1 MEINDISKILEHI
14 KQLYTEKEAL
24 AVALAE
30 SKHQV
35 EWKWHSDEINELA
48 AALAKAQSEMLVA
61 GKSKTNPYFK
71 SKYADFEAVVIATRP
86 FLSKNGISMAVDII
100 CENDGTTYLMCS
112 MLHSSGQWKKSRM
125 RYLPPKNDIQAIAS
139 YNTSAKRLLYS
150 NSVGVAVGDE
160 DDDGEIAVADTRL
173 GAQKA
178 TALNANYNPRE
189 LAPQTI
195 TKEQLEELEYEIAE
209 FPDIAEMITEGF
221 KINSLADMPKHK
233 FLSSIT
239 KVREIKDLRKGIKK

>member
-1 MEINDISKILEHI
+1 MKL
-14 KQLYTEKEAL
+14 LYAEKEAL
-24 AVALAE
+24 AIKLSE
-30 SKHQV
+30 SRRML
-35 EWKWHSDEINELA
+35 EWQWHSEEINELA
-48 AALAKAQSEMLVA
+48 AALAKAQADMIVA

-71 SKYADFEAVVIATRP
+71 SKYADWESVAMASRP
-86 FLSKNGISMAVDII
+86 ALTKNGIAVSLDIV
-100 CENDGTTYLMCS
+100 CEDDGTTYLICT

-125 RYLPPKNDIQAIAS
+125 RYLPPKNDIQAISS

-150 NSVGVAVGDE
+150 NAVGVVVGDE

-173 GAQKA
+173 GANRA
-178 TALNANYNPRE
+178 TALNTNYNPRE

-221 KINSLADMPKHK
+221 KINSLADMPKSK
-233 FLSSIT
+233 FLASIS
-239 KVREIKDLRKGIKK
+239 KVREIKELRKGIK